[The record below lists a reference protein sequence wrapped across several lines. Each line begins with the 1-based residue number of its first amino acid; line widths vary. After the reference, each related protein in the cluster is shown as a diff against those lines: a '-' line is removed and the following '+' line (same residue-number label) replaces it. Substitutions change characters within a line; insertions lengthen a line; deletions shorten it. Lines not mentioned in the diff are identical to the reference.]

1 MHLLSFLTDFG
12 DPFLTVPLA
21 LAIQCWLIGTRQW
34 RAARCWAAGFVGGA
48 GLVALTK
55 FAYAGWNIGIA
66 VLDFTGV
73 SGHAMLST
81 AVYPIAA
88 AICANRASPATVRR
102 SMHAGLVFSLAIGVS
117 RVAFGYHTWSE
128 VVSGW
133 LVGGYVATLTM
144 RFFLQ
149 RQPLPRV
156 RISDTQYGQ
165 TRGKT
170 RPAAPPEPRPAA
182 QRQPLERPAIPRHG
196 TAMFAATLI
205 VIALLC
211 HGRVAPVSSWISSI
225 APGVAEWVEMLCDDS
240 RWRTSLLTRIPS
252 PTER

>member
-21 LAIQCWLIGTRQW
+21 LTIQCWLTVTRQW
-34 RAARCWAAGFVGGA
+34 SAARCWAASFVCGA

-55 FAYAGWNIGIA
+55 LAYAGWNIGIA
-66 VLDFTGV
+66 VLHFTGV
-73 SGHAMLST
+73 SGHSMLSA

-88 AICANRASPATVRR
+88 AICANRASPATMRR
-102 SMHAGLVFSLAIGVS
+102 SMYAGLLFSLAIGVS

-133 LVGGYVATLTM
+133 LVGGYVATLTL
-144 RFFLQ
+144 RFFSQ
-149 RQPLPRV
+149 RQPLPHTRV
-156 RISDTQYGQ
+156 GDAQHGQ
-165 TRGKT
+165 TRGET
-170 RPAAPPEPRPAA
+170 RPAAPPKQRPTA
-182 QRQPLERPAIPRHG
+182 QRQPSEHPVIPRHG

-225 APGVAEWVEMLCDDS
+225 APSVSSALK
-240 RWRTSLLTRIPS
+240 RWM
-252 PTER
+252 